1 MLCSSEREIPETIE
15 GLKSLVLKQNEHL
28 EFYKSEVS
36 FLRENIR
43 QLKKQAFGPR
53 RERWL
58 STGQLSL
65 FNEAE
70 EEAKKHPQPQKD
82 KTVDVKGHLRE
93 DRKKTFRIY
102 QEKLLFLMFLKKKS
116 LIKKAIL

>member
-70 EEAKKHPQPQKD
+70 EEAKKHPQP
-82 KTVDVKGHLRE
+82 
-93 DRKKTFRIY
+93 
-102 QEKLLFLMFLKKKS
+102 
-116 LIKKAIL
+116 